1 MPEAHGVGLGD
12 FNLVSED
19 LPLSEIVAADL
30 DAGVAFVPAK
40 FKAKNKVG
48 GLAAAPDEPV
58 LVFGG
63 SRTPDL
69 AVTDFPGARFAVPAP
84 EIAVVENGNEAGFVI
99 RGVEEHGSEW
109 VGKDD
114 EEKVFVHEGDL
125 TDLGLRNG
133 ARLALSA
140 ERLMNDCYIGA
151 IPRSSSPDDLIGI
164 VHGRSF

>member
-1 MPEAHGVGLGD
+1 MPEAHGVGLGN

-58 LVFGG
+58 FFFGG

-69 AVTDFPGARFAVPAP
+69 AVTDFPGP
-84 EIAVVENGNEAGFVI
+84 
-99 RGVEEHGSEW
+99 
-109 VGKDD
+109 
-114 EEKVFVHEGDL
+114 
-125 TDLGLRNG
+125 GLPSQPVRS
-133 ARLALSA
+133 LSLKM
-140 ERLMNDCYIGA
+140 ETNPG
-151 IPRSSSPDDLIGI
+151 SSSAAW
-164 VHGRSF
+164 RSTGVSA